1 MRIST
6 LAAMALLLAAALPS
20 AACAQPQGAA
30 PAASTAGIK
39 PDSIVAQADRGRM
52 KGAEGAQVTIVEI
65 SDFQCPYCR
74 EFAATTYPRIDSA
87 YVQTGKARVLYINL
101 PLSIH
106 REAFAAAEAAMC
118 AGVQGKFWQM
128 HDRLFA
134 TQREWSNQADA
145 GQRFERLAQA
155 LQLDMAA
162 YRDCTANDR
171 TSSIIISDAMQA
183 AEAGIQGTPAF
194 ILTSRNGQRALSG
207 AVPFEQ
213 FAQEMDALLAAQNAP
228 APQTQQPQGAAP
240 QPAPQRQP

>member
-30 PAASTAGIK
+30 PASSSAAGIK

-52 KGAEGAQVTIVEI
+52 KGAEGALVTIVEV

-87 YVQTGKARVLYINL
+87 YVQTGKARILYINL

-118 AGVQGKFWQM
+118 AGAQGKFWQM

-162 YRDCTANDR
+162 YRDCAANDR

-194 ILTSRNGQRALSG
+194 ILTSRNGQRSLSG

-213 FAQEMDALLAAQNAP
+213 FAQEMDALLAAQT
-228 APQTQQPQGAAP
+228 APQGQQPQGAAP
-240 QPAPQRQP
+240 QPTPPRQP

>member
-6 LAAMALLLAAALPS
+6 LAAMALLLATTLPT

-30 PAASTAGIK
+30 PASSAAASGVRA
-39 PDSIVAQADRGRM
+39 DSIVARADRGRM
-52 KGAEGAQVTIVEI
+52 KGPDSAQVTIVEV

-87 YVQTGKARVLYINL
+87 YVQTGKARMLYINL
-101 PLSIH
+101 PLSNH

-118 AGVQGKFWQM
+118 AGAQGKFWQM

-134 TQREWSNQADA
+134 TQREWSNQPDA
-145 GQRFERLAQA
+145 GRRFERLAQA
-155 LQLDMAA
+155 LRLNMPA

-171 TSSIIISDAMQA
+171 PAPIIVSDAMQA
-183 AEAGIQGTPAF
+183 AQAGIQGTPAF

-207 AVPFEQ
+207 AVSFEQ
-213 FAQEMDALLAAQNAP
+213 FAQEMDALLAGQPAP
-228 APQTQQPQGAAP
+228 AQPQGPQPQGAAP
-240 QPAPQRQP
+240 QPTP